1 MPKSEKQAAILQAL
15 AVIGPMTQFELARY
29 LRVPTTETRDAV
41 YTLRTKG
48 MVRIVNYVEDDGPY
62 HARVP
67 VYAEGSGADLPRP
80 KVPPKP
86 RVRNKAKVTVSRQE
100 LGVWAGLV
108 R

>member
-1 MPKSEKQAAILQAL
+1 MVKSERQIAVLQAL
-15 AVIGPMTQFELARY
+15 TVIGPMTQFELARY
-29 LRVPTTETRDAV
+29 LRVPTTETRDAMDR
-41 YTLRTKG
+41 LRRKG
-48 MVRIVNYVEDDGPY
+48 MVRIVNYIEDDGPY

-86 RVRNKAKVTVSRQE
+86 RVRNRAKVKPARQD
-100 LGVWAGLV
+100 LGIWSGLV